1 VILDVIKRG
10 ENDPDVA
17 YPLPGASVPP
27 LPVDK
32 SRNVIVRLY
41 DSLGGKSTGKLK
53 FEKLAVKK
61 VFRANLLEDELSE
74 IVMETPGAL
83 NLTVNAFEVVT
94 LKLVLDAAD
103 KQ

>member
-1 VILDVIKRG
+1 MIIDVIKRG

-41 DSLGGKSTGKLK
+41 DSLGGKSTGKLN
-53 FEKLAVKK
+53 FEKLPVKK
-61 VFRANLLEDELSE
+61 VLRVNLLEDELSE
-74 IVMETPGAL
+74 IQVDTPGSL
-83 NLTVNAFEVVT
+83 DLSINAFEVVT
-94 LKLVLDAAD
+94 LKLVLDS
-103 KQ
+103 